1 MFIEKSRL
9 SVTNDF
15 SVEFFWRK
23 KGTKKRF
30 LKEIVR
36 LKKIYI
42 DCYKQSFKKNRLQ
55 TGKKFLKK

>member
-36 LKKIYI
+36 LKKKS
-42 DCYKQSFKKNRLQ
+42 YKQSFKKNRLQ